1 MSSVVYEFFWCIY
14 YMISMVVSHS
24 HTNCPQSSNPSQQA
38 HTPWPAWVVEPL
50 STLSWFGP
58 EPLPCMPAGICALAP
73 LDSPSHST
81 LRDLAIRLSFTFRQQ
96 LNSSC
101 ANTFTLNRAC
111 INDFMLESLCGS
123 GSGILRRCS
132 GCCSGGGLMGR
143 SADVGWLFQGRTL
156 VGSDGVEPA
165 GLGWTS
171 GSV

>member
-1 MSSVVYEFFWCIY
+1 MSFSDAFTIWSVWLCHIHTPTV
-14 YMISMVVSHS
+14 HS
-24 HTNCPQSSNPSQQA
+24 HLIPASRPTHLGRPGWWSLWAHCRGLAPSLCPA
-38 HTPWPAWVVEPL
+38 
-50 STLSWFGP
+50 
-58 EPLPCMPAGICALAP
+58 CICALAP

-81 LRDLAIRLSFTFRQQ
+81 LRDLAIRLSFTFRRQ

-111 INDFMLESLCGS
+111 INDFMLESLCGG